1 VIVDF
6 SNKELVFD
14 TEANNLLDKVT
25 KMWCIYIIDLTDKK
39 GYLFHDFPEYDGAI
53 VTDDGVEYVIPVRTG
68 TLAEGAR
75 SLFSGKRIIAHNIM
89 GYDLILMNMFFPK
102 FNIEKA
108 YPKCHDTLI
117 QSKVQKF
124 DRRAVK
130 GYKGIHGLDPWG
142 GRLGHNKPKVVDWST
157 IDPFKLHRCI
167 VDVNINVETFEALEK
182 ERLGL
187 LKKGIDFSEGA
198 EIDKLYKLNTTY
210 QEIHGAAFAS
220 DKAKACVKE
229 LDSFILKLTD
239 ELEPNLPPTVKIV
252 SQKCTWNETAET
264 LGWDLN
270 TFKAYSKH
278 PEVKGYK
285 YKDGTVSTPCE
296 YFSNRVKYELRE
308 RLGVVKSYPL
318 KTAAKP
324 TTKLTVANGNY
335 GKHIA
340 EFFDI
345 EPESFKTTRLVAGPF
360 SKVGF
365 TPSKMSQHEVVKNF
379 LLKYCGWVPTEYNY
393 KKDKDGRLE
402 RDDNYKLIE
411 TSPKLTE
418 DSFKSIKGGI
428 GVKIAEYNTYSHRR
442 RFLENEK
449 DDEKG
454 LLNLMKPDGRIPCG
468 VNVFGTATGRSSQFG
483 WVNAPGGKA
492 LYGDKIRS
500 LIVAP
505 KGRILV
511 ASDMKSAQLS
521 IAGYYA
527 RNKAYLD
534 AVLEGQEFKL
544 DEHGQEILHPKTGNP
559 WYIGESGH
567 CVNARAFGVI
577 TDEDWHEARENQD
590 PALIKKLGNLRS
602 LSKGGSFATIFGA
615 TGKKVATTLGI
626 PEKQGDAARNKF
638 LADVGLDEPIAILS
652 RMAKDLRVG
661 SGSYIELP
669 FGYWA
674 WCKSPHKFFNYLDQ
688 GTEAACQKVAVNH
701 FESESKRLG
710 LDCFKILDIH
720 DEFMVESDIGCQQ
733 EVGALMCESYKYASD
748 RCLEWHQEQSK
759 YFINLEFP
767 FNLDGGYKVGEN
779 YYDVH

>member
-1 VIVDF
+1 MIIDLSKSDV
-6 SNKELVFD
+6 VFD
-14 TEANNLLDKVT
+14 SEADNLLDKVT
-25 KMWCIYIIDLTDKK
+25 KMWCIFIIDITNNEE
-39 GYLFHDFPEYDGAI
+39 YLFHDYPEYDNAVVIDEGK
-53 VTDDGVEYVIPVRTG
+53 EYIIPVRTG
-68 TLAEGAR
+68 SLAEGAR
-75 SLFSGKRIIAHNIM
+75 SLYSSRKMIAHNVM
-89 GYDLILMNMFFPK
+89 GYDLILMNMFYPK
-102 FNIEKA
+102 FKIEKA
-108 YPKCHDTLI
+108 FPKCFDTLI

-157 IDPFKLHRCI
+157 IDAFKLHRCM
-167 VDVNINVETFEALEK
+167 VDVKINVETYEYLEK
-182 ERLGL
+182 EKDKL
-187 LKKGIDFSEGA
+187 LKLGIDFTEGMI
-198 EIDKLYKLNTTY
+198 IDHAYSFNTSIQELN
-210 QEIHGAAFAS
+210 GAAFDS
-220 DKAKACVKE
+220 VKAKDCVKE
-229 LDSFILKLTD
+229 LDGFIEKLTD
-239 ELEPNLPPTVKIV
+239 ELEPLLPPTVKIV
-252 SQKCTWNETAET
+252 SQKCTWKDTADA
-264 LGWDLN
+264 LGWDLD
-270 TFKAYSKH
+270 TFKGYSRH
-278 PEVKGYK
+278 PEVRGYQ
-285 YKDGTVSTPCE
+285 YKDGTSSEPAK
-296 YFSNRVKYELRE
+296 YFSNRIKYDLRE
-308 RLGVVKSYPL
+308 RLGVVKEYPI
-318 KTAAKP
+318 KPAAKP
-324 TTKLTVANGNY
+324 TTKLTVATGNY
-335 GKHIA
+335 GKNIA
-340 EFFDI
+340 EYFDVDPKSSKGERMI
-345 EPESFKTTRLVAGPF
+345 DGPF

-365 TPSKMSQHEVVKNF
+365 QISKMSQHEVVKNY
-379 LLKYCGWVPTEYNY
+379 LLKYCGWVPTEYNF

-418 DSFKSIKGGI
+418 DSFSSIKGGI
-428 GVKIAEYNTYSHRR
+428 GTKIAEYNTYSHRR

-454 LLNLMKPDGRIPCG
+454 LLNLMRPNSRIPCG

-492 LYGDKIRS
+492 LYGSKVRS

-505 KGRILV
+505 KNRILV

-527 RNKAYLD
+527 RNKDYLD
-534 AVLEGQEFKL
+534 AVLEGEEFKV
-544 DEHGQEILHPKTGNP
+544 DSSGKEILHPDTGKP

-567 CVNARAFGVI
+567 CVNARAFGVVSE
-577 TDEDWHEARENQD
+577 EDWKRAVETQD
-590 PALIKKLGNLRS
+590 QELIKQLGLLRS

-638 LADVGLDEPIAILS
+638 LSDIGLDEPIAILS
-652 RMAKDLRVG
+652 RMAKELKSG

-688 GTEAACQKVAVNH
+688 GTEAACQKVAVNY

-748 RCLEWHQEQSK
+748 RCFEWHQEHSR

-767 FNLDGGYKVGEN
+767 FNLDGGFKVGDN